1 MRVRIPQELQFTHM
15 VKMINCGINARINLT
30 SLNVHTFT
38 MREQRKRL
46 NKIMLN
52 GQNIDQDTHKLLKI
66 ATNNTRH
73 TYQNGEQRKI

>member
-1 MRVRIPQELQFTHM
+1 MNGLMASVKIARLKDLQRANKLHIM
-15 VKMINCGINARINLT
+15 
-30 SLNVHTFT
+30 NVHTFT

-52 GQNIDQDTHKLLKI
+52 GQNIDQDTHKLQEI

-73 TYQNGEQRKI
+73 IYQNGEQRKI